1 MLPHYLLTTLADRME
16 MAHSVEGRVPFLD
29 HHVAEYAAG
38 LPLRHKIWMEPGR
51 PPREKNVLR
60 EAVRD
65 YVLPEVYDRQ
75 KHPFMSPPARSD
87 DDPLGVFCQ
96 DVLRSSAL
104 ESQPFFD
111 PKRVRKFIDDIAA
124 LPPADRAASE
134 GPVLK
139 IVSTCLLRERFGI
152 ST

>member
-38 LPLRHKIWMEPGR
+38 LPLRHKIRMEPGQ

-87 DDPLGVFCQ
+87 DDPSASSARTYSVRPPSSPS
-96 DVLRSSAL
+96 RSSTPNECGSSSTTSPPSHL
-104 ESQPFFD
+104 PTG
-111 PKRVRKFIDDIAA
+111 
-124 LPPADRAASE
+124 PPAKAPS
-134 GPVLK
+134 
-139 IVSTCLLRERFGI
+139 
-152 ST
+152 